1 MARGL
6 VKLLQDDRDEI
17 VIRWSSFLKEM
28 KSTSYEA
35 RPFFE
40 LKGMCQEFFDGYIQ
54 MLSKGDY
61 GPLREFIEKKARL
74 RTSMGFKLS
83 EAQRALYT
91 IKEVILPFIREEYG
105 DDLGRF
111 DDALQRIDS
120 CLIKTIFDFS
130 EVYQHQVKARM
141 HEYLADIEQFNRR
154 LEHLS
159 ITDGLTGLYNHKY
172 FQDVLARELKR
183 AERYGRPLSLVIFDI
198 DNFKSYNDTYGH
210 ARGDEVIQ
218 KIAEILQ
225 EETRV
230 VDLAARY
237 GGEEFVLVLPETEAR
252 EARVVAEKVR
262 KLVESHSFWAGEE
275 RRIKISL
282 SAGVSEATEYPMD
295 KETLIEQADRAM
307 YQAKKKGKN
316 KVSVFADVAGR

>member
-17 VIRWSSFLKEM
+17 VIRWASLLKEM
-28 KSTSYEA
+28 KATSYEA
-35 RPFFE
+35 RPIVE

-54 MLSKGDY
+54 MLAKGDY

-130 EVYQHQVKARM
+130 EAYQHQVRARM

-183 AERYGRPLSLVIFDI
+183 AERYGRPLSLLIFDI

-262 KLVESHSFWAGEE
+262 KLVESHSFWAGEAKSV
-275 RRIKISL
+275 KISL